1 MCLKVYCTRKGS
13 VKECQGAVRPPL
25 ENFQGEPGQHGR
37 SQPQTSKEYADGVA
51 SGAEAGVDLAWL
63 SKSCLAIPSRTTD
76 SNQFLKTK
84 NFSCLDCGAPR
95 PGHLCGHQLPAGL
108 LVLTGL
114 CDARARPRSEEI
126 GTKEMI
132 PPCWVGTGHLR
143 GQCQRSW

>member
-1 MCLKVYCTRKGS
+1 MGEASPKPLRNM
-13 VKECQGAVRPPL
+13 QMGA
-25 ENFQGEPGQHGR
+25 
-37 SQPQTSKEYADGVA
+37 A

-76 SNQFLKTK
+76 SSQFLKTK
-84 NFSCLDCGAPR
+84 NFCLDCGAPG
-95 PGHLCGHQLPAGL
+95 PGHLCEYQLPAGL